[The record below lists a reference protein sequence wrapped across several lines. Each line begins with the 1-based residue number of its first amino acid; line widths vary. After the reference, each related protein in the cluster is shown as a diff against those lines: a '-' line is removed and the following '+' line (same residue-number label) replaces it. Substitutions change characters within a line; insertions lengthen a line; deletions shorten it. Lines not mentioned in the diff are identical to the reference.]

1 MCLWRRSLQG
11 SRPSHPQSLMVHFR
25 QSHCGLLVKPQR
37 CLTLPWG
44 VSTRSKVTDHQ
55 NRTLCHQIGTG
66 RPGHTWKAKMLWYW
80 HTSWGWQKEW
90 TISSSSSLKFLT
102 WQPDKRFKTC
112 DWRDKSPLKKS
123 LFLTDV
129 QYWNWS
135 EYVCYFGCDGCITG
149 VCICPNTKLH
159 ILNMRSFLYNNYISK
174 KLFF

>member
-112 DWRDKSPLKKS
+112 DWRDESPLKKKS
-123 LFLTDV
+123 FSHRCSVLKLIRICLLLWLWWL
-129 QYWNWS
+129 YH
-135 EYVCYFGCDGCITG
+135 GC
-149 VCICPNTKLH
+149 LH
-159 ILNMRSFLYNNYISK
+159 MSK
-174 KLFF
+174 HQTAHIKYEKFFV